1 MKKITPYKG
10 SALAACTSSM
20 ILLSAMLT
28 TQSVSAHGYLEVPP
42 SRALLCQKGLNTN
55 CGGAQYEPQSV
66 GETFKGFP
74 AGTGGAPLQGP
85 IDGKIPSGGHS
96 LFSALDAQSAT
107 RWHMNEIKNR
117 NIDFQWRY
125 TAVHPATKH
134 EYFITRNGW
143 NPNESLKRATFE
155 STPFCT
161 IDGGNQK
168 PESGAKHNCNI
179 PADKSGQHVI
189 LAIWTVGDTD
199 AAFYNATDVNIV
211 AEAEL
216 PGGWSSVGSIAPST
230 QLLAGDKVKARAF
243 SANGENTAYSVEI
256 SINTAEE
263 GSPNNWSFKLAEA
276 INKAHTLIRAGV
288 RDENGN
294 IEPIKGN
301 NSLYAKK
308 ESGVVRFEVQ
318 LDMKEDAAA
327 RMSVAA
333 QQAEYV
339 LEKGLAKIDF
349 SMISNRKMNVEATL
363 FDENNKPV
371 GSVTKQ
377 VDSGPTWLAM
387 DIRSNPGKHTLTL
400 VGTTLDGRTTR
411 QDTQTTNVTGEGAG
425 VEHDFVFPEGLSEY
439 TAGTKVLQP
448 KTNEVFECKPYPE
461 SGYCKQYAPTANG
474 YEPGIGAHWHMAWDK
489 I

>member
-1 MKKITPYKG
+1 MKKTFYKG
-10 SALAACTSSM
+10 GAFTACTSSM
-20 ILLSAMLT
+20 ILLSAMLASQT
-28 TQSVSAHGYLEVPP
+28 ASAHGYLEVPP

-74 AGTGGAPLQGP
+74 AGVGGAPNQGP
-85 IDGKIPSGGHS
+85 VDGKIPSGGHS

-107 RWHMNEIKNR
+107 RWHLTEITNR
-117 NIDFQWRY
+117 NIDFQWHY

-168 PESGAKHNCNI
+168 PESGVKHNCNI

-199 AAFYNATDVNIV
+199 AAFYNATDVNII

-216 PGGWSSVGSIAPST
+216 PGGWSSVGGIAPST
-230 QLLAGDKVKARAF
+230 TLLVGDKVKARAF
-243 SANGENTAYSVEI
+243 SANGESPQYSVEI
-256 SINTAEE
+256 SIDSAEE
-263 GSPNNWSFKLAEA
+263 GMPNNWAFKLAEK
-276 INKAHTLIRAGV
+276 INQAHTLIRAGI

-294 IEPIKGN
+294 IEPVRGN
-301 NSLYAKK
+301 NTLFAQKD
-308 ESGVVRFEVQ
+308 SGVTRYEVQ

-327 RMSVAA
+327 RMSVAN

-339 LEKGLAKIDF
+339 LEKGLAKVDF
-349 SMISNRKMNVEATL
+349 GMISNRKMNVEATL
-363 FDENNKPV
+363 FDEHNKPV
-371 GSVTKQ
+371 GSTSAQ
-377 VDSGPTWLAM
+377 VDSGATTLVV
-387 DIRSNPGKHTLTL
+387 DVRSNPGKHTLTL

-411 QDTQTTNVTGEGAG
+411 QDTQVTTLTGEGAG
-425 VEHDFVFPEGLSEY
+425 VEHDFVFPEGLSDY

-448 KTNEVFECKPYPE
+448 KTNEVFECKPFPE

-474 YEPGIGAHWHMAWDK
+474 FEPGVGAHWHMAWDK
-489 I
+489 R